1 MTIAAIAMAVGIEA
15 QEIDS
20 ILACIERNNV
30 ELQALRKGNEAEIL
44 EIRSQNNL
52 EDPSVEYSP
61 FFQSGVS
68 GMASSELV
76 VSQSFDFPTVYAAR
90 NKAGR
95 LRQEAIK
102 KQYNASRRDILLNAK
117 TLCIDLVYQNKRKEL
132 IDKRRDN
139 ANELL
144 NVFEQRLDNGMAT
157 ILEVNKIK
165 MDRMN
170 MEAEAVQA
178 ESEREATMQA
188 LTALNGNKPME
199 LTPNA
204 YPAMPDDDEA
214 SMLAMATAAD
224 HDVLAA
230 EASARAYGQEV
241 KVNKQNWIPQ
251 LEVGYR
257 RNTDGDDA
265 SNGFL
270 VGASFPLFSGRNKLK
285 AAKAQE
291 ESALLQIE
299 NAKIK
304 AESDAKAN
312 IQKLKQLKS
321 VAMTYDVELMDST
334 LSLLRKAVV
343 NGEISIV
350 EYYAEADAVY
360 QNMETLLEI
369 EWQCQGIVAN
379 IYKNDL

>member
-95 LRQEAIK
+95 LRQEAIE

>member
-95 LRQEAIK
+95 LRQEAIE
-102 KQYNASRRDILLNAK
+102 KQYNASRRDILLTAK

-144 NVFEQRLDNGMAT
+144 NVFEQRLDNGIAT

-291 ESALLQIE
+291 ESAILQIE